1 MIIVILCGG
10 RGRRL
15 MPFTEETPKTLV
27 PLNGKPLLDYNLELF
42 SSKKLNNFI
51 LCIGYKGE
59 KIREHIKKMQNS
71 TPYNVTFSDAGKNA
85 SMLKRIYK
93 LKEEVREMTL
103 VIYGDTLT
111 NIDVNDFKNHH
122 INKGK
127 AVSIVVAS
135 IQNPFGLVTFNEEGV
150 AESFQ
155 EKPYLNY
162 YIGMFLLSKSAFDY
176 IDDQMLKEP
185 DGEGLVSFFK
195 RLIDE
200 KQLMVYHYT
209 GKQITFNTHR
219 EKEIAEEVIKTFI
232 TL

>member
-1 MIIVILCGG
+1 
-10 RGRRL
+10 
-15 MPFTEETPKTLV
+15 
-27 PLNGKPLLDYNLELF
+27 
-42 SSKKLNNFI
+42 
-51 LCIGYKGE
+51 
-59 KIREHIKKMQNS
+59 
-71 TPYNVTFSDAGKNA
+71 
-85 SMLKRIYK
+85 
-93 LKEEVREMTL
+93 

-150 AESFQ
+150 AASFQ

-200 KQLMVYHYT
+200 KQLMAYHYT

-219 EKEIAEEVIKTFI
+219 EKEIAEEVIKTFF